1 MRLRWSPEAADDLE
15 GIVKYIAQD
24 NPEAGREVAVKI
36 REGLMGLRTFP
47 YGGRAGHLPGSR
59 ELVVAPYIVVYRVK
73 NEFIEISRIYHGAQ
87 DWP

>member
-24 NPEAGREVAVKI
+24 NPEAGREVALKI

-47 YGGRAGHLPGSR
+47 HTGRAGRLEGRSSWSLR
-59 ELVVAPYIVVYRVK
+59 TSL
-73 NEFIEISRIYHGAQ
+73 STG
-87 DWP
+87 